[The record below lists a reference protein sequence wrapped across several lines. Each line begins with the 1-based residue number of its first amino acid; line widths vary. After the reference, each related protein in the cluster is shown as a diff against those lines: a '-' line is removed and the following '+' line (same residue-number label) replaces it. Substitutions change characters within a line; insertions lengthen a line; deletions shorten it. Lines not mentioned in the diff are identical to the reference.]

1 MDCLIKHYKYKFEKG
16 ENNMIKFEELKVKT
30 PKREVLVN
38 ISSEINKIVNSSGIN
53 EGVCRIFVPHTTA
66 GITINENADPAVM
79 NDIINFLQVLIPQSG
94 SSYSFRHSE
103 GNSDAHIKSSLT
115 GISLDILIHKGKLVL
130 GTWQGIM
137 FAEYDGPRNRRVYV
151 QIQGE

>member
-1 MDCLIKHYKYKFEKG
+1 
-16 ENNMIKFEELKVKT
+16 MIIFQKLSVKT
-30 PKREVLVN
+30 SKREDLIEISDRIRQIVKDSN
-38 ISSEINKIVNSSGIN
+38 IK

-66 GITINENADPAVM
+66 GITINENADPAVIE
-79 NDIINFLQVLIPQSG
+79 DIVEFLAKLIPK
-94 SSYSFRHSE
+94 SSNFSHHE

-115 GISLDILIHKGKLVL
+115 GTSLEILIHDYNIVL

-137 FAEYDGPRNRRVYV
+137 FTEYDGPRNRTVYV